1 MANNPKK
8 TIDPTEAA
16 LSAIQEALNI
26 RDDEE
31 PAAHPMDPV
40 IEPRGGH
47 DDERRVAAPP
57 QPSFHDRF
65 ESDPIGTRDLGVQGR
80 GAANDDRQSIGQILQ
95 ALQRR
100 PSRTS
105 YFVAAIFSAAWAVGC
120 LALSWAYLPD
130 FYAAV
135 GPGHSLAAIAL
146 GLGAAAL
153 LPIIFFFGVAHMAW
167 RGQELRLIAQAMAGV
182 AMRLAEPE
190 SVAQDS
196 IVSVGQA
203 IRREVAAMGDGVE
216 RALARAS
223 ELETLVQNEVA
234 ALARTYGDN
243 EARIRGLIQDLANQ
257 RDTLVGQAE
266 QVRSAIN
273 NVHID
278 LTQDLST
285 ISDLVGQQVN
295 DAAQRITLSLAE
307 KGEHITLSLGE
318 VGDNMIQ
325 QLSVRGSDLLDRL
338 ENTSAETSRA
348 IATASDR
355 LTSSL
360 SFKTDHIG
368 EEFAEIAQGIEDML
382 TARLDSVTDG
392 FSEKALATV
401 DMMVSRSQELTD
413 SIVDTSSQIAER
425 IASSAEE
432 VNSTLRTSGE
442 SLVLDLNLRGGE
454 LASKLEQAGTRIT
467 DAMVSRSNNMT
478 DSVRESAEH
487 LVSAITSRSDD
498 MKEMLATRL
507 AAYED
512 MFSHSGVELGEKIS
526 RDSETLGN
534 LITRHLSE
542 FDRTVKT
549 YGSELVERLG
559 ARTQDVSE
567 SMRSYIDTFDNRVT
581 ARANEVTT
589 SLDQRLS
596 RFQETLD
603 TRTEALTEALSTRV
617 MDIAKTLAEGGKEV
631 VTAVDKRVGDV
642 ANVIDSRGQ
651 MLAEM
656 VGERVATIE
665 TTLGTGAKEVASALD
680 DRITHLEQLLIGR
693 TENVIR
699 EMDSHSRSAADLLNS
714 RLVALSDAVKSNSA
728 EAERSL
734 TQLLATTTDSLG
746 KSVAATA
753 AVTEALNRSS
763 AEATAS
769 LDRSTT
775 TLNSTISKSAA
786 AAIAAIDKTATTSS
800 ETLGKSAASLT
811 ETISRTTAT
820 ASDLLG
826 KSAASASDLVG
837 KTAAAASS
845 AITKSATTASE
856 TVKVTSTN
864 ATELMAQTARAS
876 SDAITRSA
884 GDAQRT
890 LVTTS
895 ADIARNL
902 VGRADEIHAAVAQR
916 VGDLTRTLDEKSGE
930 MNRVLDERS
939 TEISQ
944 ILDAKSGDL
953 NRILGERSGELN
965 RVLGER
971 SGELDRMLGERSG
984 AISRVL
990 DERSG
995 EVSRVLD
1002 QKSSDLVAVLAGKG
1016 EQFAVEVGR
1025 VTDQAVKAIE
1035 AKGFVFTQT
1044 MMDNSEEIARLIN
1057 EAGENATTA
1066 VTRTLSQF
1074 QEGTQGVADAAKTA
1088 ITRTMQD
1095 LHNAT
1100 RTAVE
1105 ESKQTAAATVAD
1117 MMETHG
1123 MLRTDSTALF
1133 ERLREA
1139 NILLQEVLSGAHE
1152 NMNAIEHTMVSR
1164 VSEFVTA
1171 MNELNSKSGSATA
1184 KVEEHLG
1191 LFNRTTVSVLHDLS
1205 ELATQFSTHGRSLAE
1220 AVELLE
1226 RSNRRSEDSVASRHA
1241 SIGAL
1246 VATLDSRT
1254 DDFEQRLRRFS
1265 GLLDES
1271 LDSSTARARDIASIV
1286 AETSN
1291 ESVHTIEQ
1299 QYEIVR
1305 TAAEEQR
1312 KRTSDAVRAVYA
1324 ESSGEAHAMFN
1335 QAAERFADI
1344 MQGMKQMAAD
1354 MQRELEATRA
1364 ELRRGVLELPQETA
1378 DSAAQMRRVI
1388 VDQIEALAELN
1399 RIVARHGRALDAV
1412 EPVRREA
1419 EPAYAAGGG
1428 RAQPRPVRSEPPAGA
1443 PPRQNRDITGAPTR
1457 RSDAPSLSPIQG
1469 GKDAASNGR
1478 NGGWLSDLLTRASRD
1493 RDEAPPI
1500 SPSNNRAPPRDSVG
1514 SLESLSVDIARM
1526 IDHEATVE
1534 LWERYQRGERGVG
1547 ERRLYTAQGQKAFE
1561 EIRNKYRSDPEF
1573 RQTVEHYIHEF
1584 ERLLDDVSRGE
1595 RGPTVARN
1603 YLTSDTGKV
1612 YTMLAHAAGRFE

>member
-31 PAAHPMDPV
+31 PAPPPV
-40 IEPRGGH
+40 EPAAPPFASH
-47 DDERRVAAPP
+47 DDERPVAAAPP
-57 QPSFHDRF
+57 PSSFHDLLH
-65 ESDPIGTRDLGVQGR
+65 SDPIGTRELGVQAR

-100 PSRTS
+100 PARTS
-105 YFVAAIFSAAWAVGC
+105 YFVAALFSVAWAIGC
-120 LALSWAYLPD
+120 LALSWVYLPD
-130 FYAAV
+130 LSAAV
-135 GPGHSLAAIAL
+135 GPGHSPAALAL

-153 LPIIFFFGVAHMAW
+153 LPIIFFFGLAHMAW

-243 EARIRGLIQDLANQ
+243 EARIRGLIADLANQ

-295 DAAQRITLSLAE
+295 EAAQRITHSLAE
-307 KGEHITLSLGE
+307 KGEHITLSLGQ

-382 TARLDSVTDG
+382 TARLDHVTES

-401 DMMVSRSQELTD
+401 DMMAGRSQELTE

-425 IASSAEE
+425 IAASAEE

-442 SLVLDLNLRGGE
+442 SLLLDLNLRGGE
-454 LASKLEQAGTRIT
+454 LASKLEQAGARIT
-467 DAMVSRSNNMT
+467 EALVSRSSKMT
-478 DSVRESAEH
+478 DSVHESAEQ
-487 LVSAITSRSDD
+487 LVSVITSRSDA

-507 AAYED
+507 AAYEE

-526 RDSETLGN
+526 RDSATLGN

-567 SMRSYIDTFDNRVT
+567 SMRSYIDSFDNRVT

-603 TRTEALTEALSTRV
+603 SRTEALTEALSTRV
-617 MDIAKTLAEGGKEV
+617 MDIAKTLAEGGREV
-631 VTAVDKRVGDV
+631 VAAVDKRVSDV

-651 MLAEM
+651 QLADI
-656 VGERVATIE
+656 VSERVAAID
-665 TTLGTGAKEVASALD
+665 TTLGAGARDVANTLD
-680 DRITHLEQLLIGR
+680 GRITHLEQLLIGR
-693 TENVIR
+693 TETVIR
-699 EMDSHSRSAADLLNS
+699 EMDTRSRAAADLLNS
-714 RLVALSDAVKSNSA
+714 RLVALSDAVKSHSA

-734 TQLLATTTDSLG
+734 TQLLGTTTDSLG
-746 KSVAATA
+746 KSVTAAV
-753 AVTEALNRSS
+753 AVTEALNRSA
-763 AEATAS
+763 AEATTS
-769 LDRSTT
+769 LDRSAT
-775 TLNSTISKSAA
+775 TLSSTISKSAA
-786 AAIAAIDKTATTSS
+786 AAAAAIDKTTTTSS
-800 ETLGKSAASLT
+800 ATLGKSTASLT
-811 ETISRTTAT
+811 ENISRTVAAASDLIGKSASSATELLGKST
-820 ASDLLG
+820 ASATDLLG
-826 KSAASASDLVG
+826 KSATSASN
-837 KTAAAASS
+837 
-845 AITKSATTASE
+845 AIGKSAATASE
-856 TVKVTSTN
+856 TINVTSAN

-876 SDAITRSA
+876 AEAISRSA
-884 GDAQRT
+884 GEAERT
-890 LVTTS
+890 LVAMS
-895 ADIARNL
+895 ADIARNITD
-902 VGRADEIHAAVAQR
+902 RADEIHAAVTQR
-916 VGDLTRTLDEKSGE
+916 VGDLTRTLDERSGE
-930 MNRVLDERS
+930 M
-939 TEISQ
+939 
-944 ILDAKSGDL
+944 
-953 NRILGERSGELN
+953 
-965 RVLGER
+965 
-971 SGELDRMLGERSG
+971 
-984 AISRVL
+984 SRA
-990 DERSG
+990 
-995 EVSRVLD
+995 LD
-1002 QKSSDLVAVLAGKG
+1002 QKSGELVSVLAGKG
-1016 EQFAVEVGR
+1016 EQFATEVGR

-1066 VTRTLSQF
+1066 VTRTLGQF

-1088 ITRTMQD
+1088 IGRTLQE
-1095 LHNAT
+1095 LHSAT
-1100 RTAVE
+1100 RSAIE

-1117 MMETHG
+1117 MLQTHG
-1123 MLRTDSTALF
+1123 MLRSDSTALF

-1164 VSEFVTA
+1164 VSEFVAA
-1171 MNELNSKSGSATA
+1171 MNDLNARSGTATA

-1191 LFNRTTVSVLHDLS
+1191 VFNRTTVGVLHDLS

-1226 RSNRRSEDSVASRHA
+1226 KSNRRTDDSIASRHA
-1241 SIGAL
+1241 SIEAL
-1246 VATLDSRT
+1246 VTTLDART
-1254 DDFEQRLRRFS
+1254 DDFERRLKRFS

-1271 LDSSTARARDIASIV
+1271 LDSATVRAREIASIV

-1291 ESVHTIEQ
+1291 ESVHNIEQ
-1299 QYEIVR
+1299 QFEIVR
-1305 TAAEEQR
+1305 SSADEQR
-1312 KRTSDAVRAVYA
+1312 KRTSQALSAVYDEA
-1324 ESSGEAHAMFN
+1324 SGEVNAMFS
-1335 QAAERFADI
+1335 QAAERFADVL
-1344 MQGMKQMAAD
+1344 QGMKQMAAE

-1364 ELRRGVLELPQETA
+1364 ELRRGVFELPQETA
-1378 DSAAQMRRVI
+1378 ESAAQMRRVI

-1428 RAQPRPVRSEPPAGA
+1428 RAQPRPVRPDPVGA
-1443 PPRQNRDITGAPTR
+1443 PTRPPSRDITGAPTR

-1469 GKDAASNGR
+1469 GKDAAGTGR

-1493 RDEAPPI
+1493 RDDAPPV
-1500 SPSNNRAPPRDSVG
+1500 SPSSNRAPREAVG

-1534 LWERYQRGERGVG
+1534 LWERYQRGERGIG
-1547 ERRLYTAQGQKAFE
+1547 DRRLYTAQGQKAFE
-1561 EIRNKYRSDPEF
+1561 EIRNKYRTDPEF

-1584 ERLLDDVSRGE
+1584 ERLLDDVSRGD
-1595 RGPTVARN
+1595 RGPAVARN